1 MILLGKEGTGKSS
14 TGISILGQ
22 RVFDSSTGENLNT
35 NICAIT
41 ATDRFGHKL
50 LVIDTPGICEDDGT
64 LTEEIRQ
71 SVAMAQP
78 DTNVF
83 LLCVAMRRLTKEDDL
98 TFQEYAKCFGH
109 EMYQFTIVVFTHL
122 DQWQASMEDAGEIPD
137 TMSYMN
143 SLPPFAKKFI
153 RKCSGRSICFSNRY
167 TEDDMNTQ
175 VHSLLHEIG
184 KIYNQ
189 NNEQCYTKEM
199 LSKVTFEESIWSC
212 IINNKFIAT
221 SIGVT
226 MTAYALYKRFAR

>member
-1 MILLGKEGTGKSS
+1 MILLGKAGTGKSS
-14 TGISILGQ
+14 TGNSILGQ
-22 RVFDSSTGENLNT
+22 RVFDSSAGGNLNT
-35 NICAIT
+35 NICAMK

-50 LVIDTPGICEDDGT
+50 LVIDTPGICEDDRT
-64 LTEEIRQ
+64 LTEEIQQ
-71 SVAMAQP
+71 SVVMAQP
-78 DTNVF
+78 GKKVF

-153 RKCSGRSICFSNRY
+153 RKCFGRSICFSNRC

-184 KIYNQ
+184 NIYNQ
-189 NNEQCYTKEM
+189 NNEQCYTEEM
-199 LSKVTFEESIWSC
+199 LSKVIVQESFWSR
-212 IINNKFIAT
+212 ISNNKCIAT
-221 SIGVT
+221 SIGAT
-226 MTAYALYKRFAR
+226 ATAYALYKRVVR